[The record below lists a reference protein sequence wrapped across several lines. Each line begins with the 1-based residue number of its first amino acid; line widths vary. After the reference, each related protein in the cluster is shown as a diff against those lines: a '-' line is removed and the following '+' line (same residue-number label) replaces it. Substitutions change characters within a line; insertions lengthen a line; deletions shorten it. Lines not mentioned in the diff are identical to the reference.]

1 MENALQTGFVVL
13 FIDNALQSDFYCICS
28 LICCQ
33 EDIVIY
39 LAGLQ
44 RVNVCSFCCRFLYLS
59 FTLLV
64 SQLGKF
70 L

>member
-44 RVNVCSFCCRFLYLS
+44 RVNVCSFCCRFCI
-59 FTLLV
+59 
-64 SQLGKF
+64 
-70 L
+70 